1 MGKIELHGAPNTR
14 DLGGIP
20 TRDGRA
26 LRPSLLLRSGELS
39 RLTREDAETL
49 RRVPLTTVVDFRT
62 ERERTLQPD
71 TVIPGVTYEACPIIE
86 QMQGGIT
93 REAEPSDIPP
103 FFLGAMRAGMDA
115 ENKMT
120 DLYTPLV
127 ESAYSVAHYR
137 QFFELVLRQG
147 DGALLYHCTAGK
159 DRVGVGTMLLLT
171 ALGVERETILED
183 YLRTNEYVAAVT
195 EWTVERVRQYTDD
208 PAAVFAVRA
217 FDAARERY
225 LGAAWQSID
234 ARYGSVEAFLEQALG
249 VGAPERAAL
258 REKIGR
264 AHV

>member
-1 MGKIELHGAPNTR
+1 MSLTVVAVICVFGLLVLVHELGHFVTAKLTGMRVDEFAIGFGPKLISFQRGETVYSIR
-14 DLGGIP
+14 CIPLGGFNNI
-20 TRDGRA
+20 
-26 LRPSLLLRSGELS
+26 
-39 RLTREDAETL
+39 
-49 RRVPLTTVVDFRT
+49 
-62 ERERTLQPD
+62 
-71 TVIPGVTYEACPIIE
+71 
-86 QMQGGIT
+86 
-93 REAEPSDIPP
+93 
-103 FFLGAMRAGMDA
+103 AGMDA

-258 REKIGR
+258 REKYL
-264 AHV
+264 V